1 MFHMNL
7 MDVVSL
13 YGGLPITVLVYD
25 VVCCFKAA
33 FSFRIDQLDMWQQ
46 IIQGQV
52 DGQLH
57 HETIYGSP
65 YIYIYIYIQIYIYV
79 YTHIYMIYIRIYMEI
94 YTGTDV
100 SSKTVSGNAT
110 QIINVIGCDMT
121 IHMRTNY
128 KPTEPRK
135 SSEYAWRKRSR

>member
-33 FSFRIDQLDMWQQ
+33 FSFRIDQLDKWQQ

-65 YIYIYIYIQIYIYV
+65 YLCIYILIYIYIYMYIHIYIYI
-79 YTHIYMIYIRIYMEI
+79 YDTHM
-94 YTGTDV
+94 
-100 SSKTVSGNAT
+100 
-110 QIINVIGCDMT
+110 
-121 IHMRTNY
+121 
-128 KPTEPRK
+128 
-135 SSEYAWRKRSR
+135 